1 MTPCPPSLLRFAS
14 RSRQERSW
22 SAPEHFGRR
31 IVRGT
36 KSRVR
41 TRRRF
46 AGRPNGLFAAR
57 CSVLDRSRGREDV
70 PSHPAPPVPTPGS
83 SPPRCCR
90 QIVTAV
96 ASPAQDRD
104 VCADNITATSTL
116 FCCVIFNLPLSNV
129 AHVGAGSRPAAPGPF
144 SPSPRG
150 LGAVWPLP
158 ARRKKRKRSRM
169 GGGGGKTRRDPSPR
183 SRCRTAD
190 GECGGNRC
198 HTLVS
203 PQPDPRPHEGLD
215 PFGGNKG
222 AKPSPKRC
230 RWGVLISL

>member
-1 MTPCPPSLLRFAS
+1 MSSIPPPVRIAEPPREKLVCTGAFRSPDRPGHKEPSPDAPPLRGETKRFV
-14 RSRQERSW
+14 
-22 SAPEHFGRR
+22 RR
-31 IVRGT
+31 
-36 KSRVR
+36 
-41 TRRRF
+41 
-46 AGRPNGLFAAR
+46 
-57 CSVLDRSRGREDV
+57 SVLVRSRGREDV

-90 QIVTAV
+90 QIVTTV

-116 FCCVIFNLPLSNV
+116 FCCVIFNLPISNV
-129 AHVGAGSRPAAPGPF
+129 AHLGAGSRPAAPGPF

-183 SRCRTAD
+183 SRCRTAA
-190 GECGGNRC
+190 GESGGNRC
-198 HTLVS
+198 HPLVS
-203 PQPDPRPHEGLD
+203 PQPDPRPREGLD

-230 RWGVLISL
+230 RWGVLIISL